1 MPGRVFAADFKV
13 TIDRE
18 YNVAADGTLRVI
30 ETHTVRNETTE
41 RRVIKSSNEET
52 FQISVISGKKERL
65 EESVNS
71 VNLTIDGVVT
81 TFNVSYQEDKA
92 IITIGYPRE
101 ITKNQQIVFRLE
113 YSNFGLVEQVGAL
126 YDIYAPGFAE
136 DIQFVIGNTEVT
148 YNTKVKVSSS
158 LPEENFVFP
167 DPGNVQDVNG
177 FKEYIFTQ
185 DTLVG
190 KTIWIQRGKTQYYQF
205 KIQQKGSATDTRNTG
220 YLNEYRLVLPRDIDE
235 GEVNQKVY
243 FSNITPEPK
252 EIIKDKD
259 DNIIGVFKFPSHET
273 SSITVEGFA
282 AVGLNDLNVGSE
294 NSATRNE
301 LSADFIKNYTGA
313 AEFWEVENA
322 EIQKT
327 ANEIAQGSI
336 NIYELVDRTYT
347 YVVNSIDYS
356 EVKRFGLNQRQG
368 ALKTLKQGAGVCME
382 YSDLFLTLMRAQGI
396 PARAVFGYGYD
407 SKVDSTNQEA
417 HQWVNVYIP
426 GISKWISIDVTWG
439 ESGDTLIGGDLNH
452 FYTHVA
458 SSDPNTPPM
467 VERVSFGNEVP
478 LQAPEFEISAVGG
491 IENVSALMSQS
502 QLLSKYPVI
511 EKDDGSNNFEKFF
524 SNIRDKLAGLLNN
537 SQDKQTVSI
546 VLIICGG
553 LLVLLSIGI
562 LGYLIKDSKRL
573 GKGGSAKAPSAG
585 KEAAP
590 VKDQDKDQLKDKTKF

>member
-1 MPGRVFAADFKV
+1 LPGRVLAADFKV

-30 ETHTVRNETTE
+30 ETHTVRNESTE

-71 VNLTIDGVVT
+71 ANLTIDGVAA

-92 IITIGYPRE
+92 IITVSYPRE
-101 ITKNQQIVFRLE
+101 ILKNQQIVFRLE
-113 YSNFGLVEQVGAL
+113 YSNFGLVEKVGAL
-126 YDIYAPGFAE
+126 FDIYAPGFAE
-136 DIQFVIGNTEVT
+136 DIQFIIGNTEVT
-148 YNTKVKVSSS
+148 YNTKVKVSTS
-158 LPEENFVFP
+158 LPAENFVFP
-167 DPGNVQDVNG
+167 TPSGVQEANG
-177 FKEYIFTQ
+177 FKEYSFAQ
-185 DTLVG
+185 DALVG
-190 KTIWIQRGKTQYYQF
+190 KTIWIQRGRTQYYQF
-205 KIQQKGSATDTRNTG
+205 KIVQKGNATDTRNTG

-243 FSNITPEPK
+243 FLKLLPEPK
-252 EIIKDKD
+252 EIIKDNN
-259 DNIIGVFKFPSHET
+259 DNIIGVFKFPSHE
-273 SSITVEGFA
+273 SFSITIEGFA
-282 AVGLNDLNVGSE
+282 SVNLNELNAGTE
-294 NSATRNE
+294 NSGTLSE
-301 LSADFIKNYTGA
+301 LSVDFLKNYTGA
-313 AEFWEVENA
+313 AEFWEVENS
-322 EIQKT
+322 EIQRT
-327 ANEIAQGSI
+327 ANEIAQNSV
-336 NIYELVDRTYT
+336 NIYELVDKTYT
-347 YVVNSIDYS
+347 YVINSIDYS

-382 YSDLFLTLMRAQGI
+382 YSDLFLTLMRAQGV

-407 SKVDSTNQEA
+407 SKVDSSNQEA
-417 HQWVNVYIP
+417 HQWVNIYMP
-426 GISKWISIDVTWG
+426 GISKWISVDVTWG
-439 ESGDTLIGGDLNH
+439 ESGDALIGGDLNH

-467 VERVSFGNEVP
+467 VERVSYGNEVP
-478 LQAPEFEISAVGG
+478 LNAPEFEISAVGG
-491 IENVSALMSQS
+491 IDNLQELISQT